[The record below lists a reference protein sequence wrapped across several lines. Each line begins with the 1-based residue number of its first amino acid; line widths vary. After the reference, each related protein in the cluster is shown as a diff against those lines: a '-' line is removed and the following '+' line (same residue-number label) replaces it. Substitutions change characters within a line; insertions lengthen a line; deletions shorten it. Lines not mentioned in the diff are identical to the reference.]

1 MAFLQIIGK
10 VVVEIIAFFL
20 TQKIKEGIIKKEI
33 EKQIKDSKNTIDDM
47 LLEAAEKH
55 DKIELLEN
63 TALKAIDV
71 LAKDA
76 KNKLETEQAKE
87 LQEKLSKYLSYT
99 K

>member
-1 MAFLQIIGK
+1 MAFLQIIGQA
-10 VVVEIIAFFL
+10 VVQIIAFFL

-33 EKQIKDSKNTIDDM
+33 EKQVKNSQNTIDDM
-47 LLEAAEKH
+47 LLEAAEKN
-55 DKIELLEN
+55 DKIELLEK

-76 KNKLETEQAKE
+76 KNKLQTDQAKE
-87 LQEKLSKYLSYT
+87 LQDKLTKYLDYG